1 MNAAAI
7 ALAFASGVTL
17 AQQYPSLPSWP
28 LLALLAVSGGL
39 LFGLKH
45 RLKGALV
52 LGLVWAC
59 AFGAWRL
66 HDALAEELEG
76 QDLWLTGVVAD
87 LPERFPGGLRFAF
100 DVESAQL
107 GENLASVPRHIRL
120 SWYDAP
126 ETPRAGERWRL
137 RVRLKR
143 PHGTL
148 NPGGFDYEGWQF
160 AQGVRATGYVRPEGG
175 DRLDGT
181 VAAYAGQR
189 ARQFLAERLDAA
201 LADAAHPELVK
212 ALVLGED
219 SGIRPEQWEIL
230 RRTGTTHLMVISG
243 SHIGL
248 LAGWVFWLTQLLCAR
263 LGLKRWPPPLLAAW
277 SAVLAAAG
285 YAALADFAIPA
296 RRALVMA
303 AVALAAVG
311 LRRSLR
317 PLHVWALAL
326 GAVSLHDPLAT
337 VSPGF
342 WLSFLAVGLILFVTL
357 GRKGQ
362 GGFWRGLWHG
372 NRATALGLIP
382 LLVLFF
388 QQAPLIAPLANL
400 LAIPLLGCVAVP
412 LALAATA
419 ARLSGLDA
427 HGWLLHLT
435 DRWLDVS
442 WTLLESLSALP
453 LPEWH
458 PPAPDLWSVAL
469 ALLGA
474 LLLLAPRGVP
484 ARAMGIILLLPFL
497 ATPSPR
503 PEAGAFRLTL
513 LDVDQGLAAA
523 VETAR
528 RVLVFDTGA
537 RWTPKMDMGQAV
549 VAPFLRQAGWTRID
563 TLLVSHGDNDHI
575 GGAPSLLKSFPAA
588 RVLSSVPQ
596 RLGDIA
602 PAERCLAGQSWEWD
616 GVRFEMLSPATPSE
630 QDENDQSCVLRI
642 SGAGGSVLLTG
653 DIEATAEQRLVE
665 LYGEHLASDALVV
678 PHHGSATSSTPAF
691 LQRVRPRWA
700 LIPSGYRNRYRHP
713 HPDVLRRYR
722 ERGIPAL
729 TSAGSGAIRL
739 EFGAGSPPAEPMSYR
754 WQNRRYWNLAA
765 TSDANH

>member
-7 ALAFASGVTL
+7 ALAFAGGVTL
-17 AQQYPSLPSWP
+17 AQQYAALPSWP
-28 LLALLAVSGGL
+28 LQALLAVSGGL

-45 RLKGALV
+45 RLKGALL

-66 HDALAEELEG
+66 HDALPGELEG
-76 QDLWLTGVVAD
+76 RDLWLTGVVAD
-87 LPERFPGGLRFAF
+87 LPERFPDGLRFAF
-100 DVESAQL
+100 HVEDARW
-107 GENLASVPRHIRL
+107 EEKEARVPRHIRL

-126 ETPRAGERWRL
+126 AAPRAGERWRL

-148 NPGGFDYEGWQF
+148 NPGGFDYEGWLF

-175 DRLDGT
+175 SRLDAEL
-181 VAAYAGQR
+181 AAYAGQR

-201 LADAAHPELVK
+201 LSKAAHPELIK
-212 ALVLGED
+212 ALVMGED
-219 SGIRPEQWEIL
+219 SAIRPEQWEVL

-248 LAGWVFWLTQLLCAR
+248 LAGWVFWLTQRLCAR
-263 LGLKRWPPPLLAAW
+263 LGLKRRPPPLLAAW
-277 SAVLAAAG
+277 SAALAAFG

-296 RRALVMA
+296 RRALLMA

-311 LRRSLR
+311 LRRTLR
-317 PLHVWALAL
+317 PLHVWAIAL

-357 GRKGQ
+357 GRRGQ

-400 LAIPLLGCVAVP
+400 LAIPLLGGIAVP
-412 LALAATA
+412 LALLATLA
-419 ARLSGLDA
+419 WLMGLDP
-427 HGWLLHLT
+427 HGWLLHVT
-435 DRWLDVS
+435 DLWLAVN
-442 WTLLESLSALP
+442 WTLLENLSALP

-458 PPAPDLWSVAL
+458 PPAPDLSSVAL
-469 ALLGA
+469 ALIGA
-474 LLLLAPRGVP
+474 LLLLAPRGIP
-484 ARAMGIILLLPFL
+484 ARGMGMILLLPFL

-513 LDVDQGLAAA
+513 LDVDQGLSAV
-523 VETAR
+523 VETAS

-537 RWTPKMDMGQAV
+537 RWTPRMNMGQAV
-549 VAPFLRQAGWTRID
+549 VAPFLRQAGWTEID

-575 GGAPSLLKSFPAA
+575 GGAPFLLQSFPVP
-588 RVLSSVPQ
+588 RLLTSVPH
-596 RLGDIA
+596 RLADAG
-602 PAERCLAGQSWEWD
+602 PAKHCLAGQNWEWD
-616 GVRFEMLSPATPSE
+616 GVHFAMLSPATPSE
-630 QDENDQSCVLRI
+630 RDENDQSCVLRV

-653 DIEATAEQRLVE
+653 DIEALAEQRLVE
-665 LYGEHLASDALVV
+665 VYGDRLASDALVV

-691 LQRVRPRWA
+691 LHRVRPRWA
-700 LIPSGYRNRYRHP
+700 LIPAGYRNRYRHP
-713 HPDVLRRYR
+713 SPEILRRYH
-722 ERGIPAL
+722 ERGIP
-729 TSAGSGAIRL
+729 TFSSAASGAIRL
-739 EFGAGSPPAEPMSYR
+739 EFRAAGQPAAPERYR
-754 WQNRRYWNLAA
+754 LQHRRYWNL
-765 TSDANH
+765 TGSESRNR